1 MPDAIF
7 DAVKI
12 FVDDVEITPAG
23 ASLYRARIFCAPN
36 H

>member
-12 FVDDVEITPAG
+12 FAGDVEILPAG
-23 ASLYRARIFCAPN
+23 ASLYRARIFCAHN